1 MLKTNKTR
9 LRFTFDFLL
18 VNLLF
23 TFAFLLLTFAFLL
36 LTWLMPG
43 KLIIFSAPSGAGKT
57 TIVRH
62 LLSQN
67 LGLEFSI
74 SATSRAMRHTEA
86 NGKDYYF
93 LSAEEFKAKIDNNE
107 FLEWEEVYAG
117 TFYGTLKS
125 EVERIRNNGKHVI
138 FDVDVVGGCNIKKYY
153 GNEALAVFVQPP
165 SVEELRNRLISRS
178 TDAPEVI
185 EKRVAKAEYELTFAD
200 QFDVIITNDELEKA
214 LVQAEQVIREFTNQA
229 AGC

>member
-1 MLKTNKTR
+1 ML
-9 LRFTFDFLL
+9 
-18 VNLLF
+18 
-23 TFAFLLLTFAFLL
+23 
-36 LTWLMPG
+36 G

-62 LLSQN
+62 LLNQN
-67 LGLEFSI
+67 LNLEFSI
-74 SATSRAMRHTEA
+74 SATSRGMRHTET

-93 LSAEEFKAKIDNNE
+93 LSPEEFKAKIQNDE

-125 EVERIRNNGKHVI
+125 EVDRIRNNGQNVI

-153 GNEALAVFVQPP
+153 GDEALAIFVQPP
-165 SVEELRNRLISRS
+165 SVEELRNRLVSRS

-200 QFDVIITNDELEKA
+200 KFDVVITNDQLENA
-214 LVQAEQVIREFTNQA
+214 LVQAEKVIREFIALPA
-229 AGC
+229 AES